1 MALRHHLK
9 RWIRRLLK
17 PGSLALRIHDSL
29 EERFAELKTD
39 LLQVDSNSILDDANT
54 EGLDRWGIDLAE
66 ARLPNQ
72 TDNQYRAMLKAIKQ
86 GKAINEEGIR
96 FALDKW
102 GLTYQ
107 LLEFG
112 DASTFWDR
120 GFYDRAAIS
129 VPARQIVILF
139 GDPFLGIT
147 PTPEQKADARQ
158 RATNAVR
165 DVNRVKARGVNI
177 VAILPASLQ

>member
-9 RWIRRLLK
+9 RWVRRLLK
-17 PGSLALRIHDSL
+17 PGSNALKLHDSL
-29 EERFAELKTD
+29 EERFSEVKAD
-39 LLQVDSNSILDDANT
+39 LAQVDADTVLDKAST

-66 ARLPNQ
+66 PRLPNQ
-72 TDNQYRAMLKAIKQ
+72 SDDQYRSMLKAIKQ
-86 GKAINEEGIR
+86 GKAVNEEGVR
-96 FALDKW
+96 YALDRW

-120 GFYDRAAIS
+120 GFYDRTAVS
-129 VPARQIVILF
+129 VPARQIVVIF
-139 GDPFLGIT
+139 GDPFPGIT
-147 PTPEQKADARQ
+147 PTAEQKADARQ

-177 VAILPASLQ
+177 VAILPGSLQ